1 MTTPAGWYP
10 DPSGVP
16 GKRYFDG
23 ARWTQHYNRPP
34 TKPPRAP
41 IGKTLLIIGGIVVL
55 VVLGV
60 GLALLRESP
69 DFAVTDVLGP
79 EPASLNSA
87 VSDGKM
93 TFVVSDVS
101 PATHWVGNPQPR
113 GQWVIATMTVTNT
126 GNEPQSFFAQNQKL
140 TDTNGREYA
149 ADTMAAYAM
158 NQDDAMTID
167 VNPGFCINVKVP
179 FDVPP
184 GTQLDKIELHDSAFS
199 GGATVKLS

>member
-1 MTTPAGWYP
+1 
-10 DPSGVP
+10 
-16 GKRYFDG
+16 
-23 ARWTQHYNRPP
+23 
-34 TKPPRAP
+34 
-41 IGKTLLIIGGIVVL
+41 LIIAGIVVL
-55 VVLGV
+55 VVLAV

-79 EPASLNSA
+79 EPASLNTA

-167 VNPGFCINVKVP
+167 LNPGFSINVKVP